1 MSASSS
7 LVWDHAAI
15 KKHKLFGIAK
25 LSALGN
31 KGFTRGRGAD
41 DKRDAEYASV
51 AEAINKLAK
60 EKGLP
65 VSLWC
70 RSIYRLLR

>member
-1 MSASSS
+1 MSASNS
-7 LVWDHAAI
+7 LVWDHEAI

-25 LSALGN
+25 LSALDGR
-31 KGFTRGRGAD
+31 GFTRGRGAD
-41 DKRDAEYASV
+41 EKRDAEYASV
-51 AEAINKLAK
+51 AETINKIAK

-70 RSIYRLLR
+70 ICIHRIL

>member
-1 MSASSS
+1 MNASSS

-15 KKHKLFGIAK
+15 KKHKLFKVAK
-25 LSALGN
+25 VSALGD
-31 KGFTRGRGAD
+31 KGFTRGRGTD
-41 DKRDAEYASV
+41 EKRDAEYASV

-65 VSLWC
+65 VTLYC
-70 RSIYRLLR
+70 KQA